1 MKDTSKT
8 IKKIVGVFVQ
18 GRTMHP
24 KQQFFGFGT
33 GKKYNVQD
41 TKLDYFA
48 TFFWV
53 LVQGRTMHPKQK
65 KNWVFEKAR
74 MTHPK

>member
-1 MKDTSKT
+1 MKDTSKTT

-33 GKKYNVQD
+33 RKKYDVQD
-41 TKLDYFA
+41 HKI
-48 TFFWV
+48 
-53 LVQGRTMHPKQK
+53 
-65 KNWVFEKAR
+65 
-74 MTHPK
+74 